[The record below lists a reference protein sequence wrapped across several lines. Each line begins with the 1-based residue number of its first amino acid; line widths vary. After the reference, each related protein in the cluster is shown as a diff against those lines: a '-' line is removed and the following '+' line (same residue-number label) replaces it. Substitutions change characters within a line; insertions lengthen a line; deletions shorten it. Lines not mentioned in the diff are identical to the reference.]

1 MEDQYGVQS
10 KDDGRV
16 YYSPYSKLAVSDT
29 VSYFLQYFLGGDFY
43 LRKFFGD
50 FLKKCDL
57 GR

>member
-29 VSYFLQYFLGGDFY
+29 VYSILLLQYFPGEVLYF
-43 LRKFFGD
+43 
-50 FLKKCDL
+50 
-57 GR
+57 